1 MPVTFAGE
9 DLDDRTTQLSEMF
22 TQIEDLALTLATK
35 PSIDSLARLLAL
47 RVLQPFDVFAVAIVA
62 MDAVGSY
69 RVMSSFGYDEE
80 SVHSLNTTGLSW
92 RTPLA
97 TTIREGRSIWTDMGP
112 EVLEEFPDLAVVPV
126 DPAIRST
133 VTLPI
138 GDKTPLGG
146 LLITMREPLIG
157 APPPVQMRFLE
168 CIASLLSIVVDGPRV
183 RDELLSRGARPP
195 APPPGS
201 LSDRQTAI
209 LRLIAEGKT
218 NKAIGTRLGFSE
230 STVRHETMRIFRLLG
245 VASRSQAVTVAATRG
260 ILPLQREPES

>member
-1 MPVTFAGE
+1 VALIAGQG
-9 DLDDRTTQLSEMF
+9 LDDRTTQLSLMF
-22 TQIEDLALTLATK
+22 TQIEDLALTLASK

-47 RVLQPFDVFAVAIVA
+47 RVLAPFEVFAVAIVA

-97 TTIREGRSIWTDMGP
+97 TTIREGRSIWIDMGP
-112 EVLEEFPDLAVVPV
+112 EALEEFPDLASVPV

-146 LLITMREPLIG
+146 LLITMREPLLG

-201 LSDRQTAI
+201 LTDRQTAI

-245 VASRSQAVTVAATRG
+245 VASRSQAVTVAATQG
-260 ILPLQREPES
+260 ILPLQRDSQS